1 MVKILKMAE
10 SSSSGLTT
18 TIDQLYNMGVR
29 PPFFM
34 SLFRKL
40 ATVAVGLSLFG
51 APSLAKDN
59 HEEHQV
65 LWDSLERKGVE
76 VLLNDTDLCDGEAAG
91 LYSPSHNVLVV
102 CQDRRLPLTTREVE
116 WTPNDYDT
124 LRHEAH
130 HVLQDCLDG
139 LDNDTS
145 VLFFEGRK
153 MKEFVSN
160 SLTQKQIER
169 IIKMYSEAGAD
180 DDVIRMELEAFAV
193 AQTVSPLTI
202 ADGIDE
208 LCRV

>member
-1 MVKILKMAE
+1 MHVL
-10 SSSSGLTT
+10 
-18 TIDQLYNMGVR
+18 
-29 PPFFM
+29 
-34 SLFRKL
+34 RKL
-40 ATVAVGLSLFG
+40 ASAAIGLTLFCV
-51 APSLAKDN
+51 PSVRAEDN
-59 HEEHQV
+59 PDDHWL
-65 LWDSLERKGVE
+65 LWDTLERKGIT

-102 CQDRRLPLTTREVE
+102 CQDRRIPLTSKEVD
-116 WTPNDYDT
+116 WTANDFDT

-139 LDNDTS
+139 LENDTS

-153 MKEFVSN
+153 MKEFVRN
-160 SLTQKQIER
+160 SLTQKQIES
-169 IIKMYSEAGAD
+169 IIETYGEAGASD
-180 DDVIRMELEAFAV
+180 EVIMMELEAFAV